1 MNFSPPFVKNMLFK
15 LDQFRKFRDAHV
27 PKHQFETTS
36 LLYGLTILHSK
47 TWGLMFFSTARY
59 CGSYGECTTS
69 SGEEIWISE
78 STLSF
83 NISKPI
89 GSMGLVYLPLFA
101 QVNFPNMDPLQ
112 KKLQKLTLFEELHH
126 LPKLFMGKSS
136 NVLFQTS
143 WSCIKTKYHQI
154 YSEQQRHIWS

>member
-1 MNFSPPFVKNMLFK
+1 
-15 LDQFRKFRDAHV
+15 
-27 PKHQFETTS
+27 
-36 LLYGLTILHSK
+36 
-47 TWGLMFFSTARY
+47 
-59 CGSYGECTTS
+59 
-69 SGEEIWISE
+69 
-78 STLSF
+78 
-83 NISKPI
+83 
-89 GSMGLVYLPLFA
+89 MGLVYLPLFA

-154 YSEQQRHIWS
+154 YSEQQRHI